1 MTLSYMTS
9 ASFNQ
14 NPSKARQAANE
25 NPLVITDHGK
35 PTHVLVS
42 YEEFEANWKK
52 RKSLY
57 DALRDTQGTVD
68 QDFDPPRL
76 SFEGREVE
84 F

>member
-35 PTHVLVS
+35 PTHVLLT
-42 YEEFEANWKK
+42 YAEFEAKWAKP
-52 RKSLY
+52 KSIAEALY
-57 DALRDTQGTVD
+57 DPDGSD
-68 QDFDPPRL
+68 QDFDPPRV
-76 SFEGREVE
+76 SFENREIE

>member
-52 RKSLY
+52 PKSIAEALY
-57 DALRDTQGTVD
+57 DPNGSDL
-68 QDFDPPRL
+68 DFDPPRL
-76 SFEGREVE
+76 SFENRKIE

>member
-35 PTHVLVS
+35 PTHVLLT
-42 YEEFEANWKK
+42 YAEFEAKWAKP
-52 RKSLY
+52 KSALE
-57 DALRDTQGTVD
+57 ALRDPNPATD
-68 QDFDPPRL
+68 DDFDPPRMD
-76 SFEGREVE
+76 FEWREVE

>member
-9 ASFNQ
+9 ATFNQ

-35 PTHVLVS
+35 PTHVLLT
-42 YEEFEANWKK
+42 YEEFEAKWKK
-52 RKSLY
+52 PKS
-57 DALRDTQGTVD
+57 ALSALCDPNPATD
-68 QDFDPPRL
+68 DDFDPPRL
-76 SFEGREVE
+76 SFKNRKVE

>member
-1 MTLSYMTS
+1 MTLSFMTS

-14 NPSKARQAANE
+14 NPSKAKQAASE
-25 NPLVITDHGK
+25 SPLVITDHGR
-35 PTHVLVS
+35 PTHVLVT

-52 RKSLY
+52 SKS
-57 DALRDTQGTVD
+57 ALEALCDPNATIDKEFV
-68 QDFDPPRL
+68 PPRW